1 MKKSLS
7 LLKASMSEG
16 MRLFRVGRAG
26 GNKKKWN
33 WLVLVSI
40 ALALSGMMFL
50 QAFMLFEELN
60 DASTSL
66 TLLTVCI
73 TSISLLTFLEGIY
86 KAQGLLFNCRDD
98 NLVLA
103 LPVKKSTVLMVRIL
117 KLYLFELAFMS
128 LFLVPIM
135 AAYAIS
141 AAVGPIYYI
150 VSIIALGLF
159 PLVPVILACA
169 VGGLIMQFA
178 VKTQFKN
185 IMQVILTS
193 VISVGIICLSYNLE
207 GLVKRL
213 TANSAQVSEL
223 VKRWYYPAGAY
234 MGLVEQ
240 FNPGELAKFVGV
252 QLLLGYVFVRLLAK
266 VYFKINSQTKTVR
279 ISKQRT
285 GQEPKIRSK
294 SQTWAL
300 VGKELNKI
308 FNTPVLLINAGFSV
322 VLFIVACGM
331 LSFNY
336 AGVMGWLAGLGV
348 EGVFEP
354 AKILEEHLALI
365 LFVLACATALMTLL
379 TVSMISLERGAI
391 NLLKSLPVSPKR
403 IILAKVLAA
412 VILVLPAI
420 WAGELLV
427 ALRFGL
433 SWLEII
439 LTALTAGVALV
450 LIELIGIMADLKH
463 PKLKAPSDT
472 EIVKQN
478 MSVVVVELVGMGLV
492 MLMIGV
498 TVKMA
503 TDGMATELVMLTE
516 LGMFSLM
523 LLGVWIYA
531 LRTSEKQFRALTY

>member
-16 MRLFRVGRAG
+16 MRLFKIGRTG
-26 GNKKKWN
+26 SNKKKWG
-33 WLVLVSI
+33 WLVPAFIV
-40 ALALSGMMFL
+40 LSLGGTIFL
-50 QAFMLFEELN
+50 QAFLLFRELN
-60 DASTSL
+60 NASASL
-66 TLLTVCI
+66 TLLIICI
-73 TSISLLTFLEGIY
+73 VSISLLTFLEGIY
-86 KAQGLLFNCRDD
+86 KVQGLLFNCRDD

-103 LPVKKSTVLMVRIL
+103 LPVKRSTVLMVRIL

-128 LFLVPIM
+128 LFLVPVM
-135 AAYAIS
+135 AAYALS
-141 AAVGPIYYI
+141 AVVGPIYYI
-150 VSIIALGLF
+150 VSIVALGLF

-193 VISVGIICLSYNLE
+193 AISVGVIYLSYNLE

-240 FNPGELAKFVGV
+240 FNLGELAKFVGV
-252 QLLLGYVFVRLLAK
+252 QLLLSYVFVCLLAK

-279 ISKQRT
+279 ISKQRI
-285 GQEPKIRSK
+285 GQELKIRSK

-308 FNTPVLLINAGFSV
+308 FNTPVLLLNAGFSV
-322 VLFIVACGM
+322 ILFIVTCGV

-336 AGVMGWLAGLGV
+336 AGVMGWLAELGT
-348 EGVFEP
+348 EGVLEP
-354 AKILEEHLALI
+354 AKLLEEHLAII
-365 LFVLACATALMTLL
+365 LFVLACMTALMTLL

-391 NLLKSLPVSPKR
+391 NLLKSLPVSPKK

-412 VILVLPAI
+412 VILVLPVI

-439 LTALTAGVALV
+439 LTAVTAGVALV
-450 LIELIGIMADLKH
+450 LVELIGIMVDLRH
-463 PKLKAPSDT
+463 PKLKALSDT

-478 MSVVVVELVGMGLV
+478 VSVLIAELVGMGLV
-492 MLMIGV
+492 MLTIGV
-498 TVKMA
+498 AVKMVTA
-503 TDGMATELVMLTE
+503 GIATELVMLTE
-516 LGMFSLM
+516 LGMFSLL
-523 LLGVWIYA
+523 LLGVLIYA
-531 LRTSEKQFRALTY
+531 LRASEKQFKAITY